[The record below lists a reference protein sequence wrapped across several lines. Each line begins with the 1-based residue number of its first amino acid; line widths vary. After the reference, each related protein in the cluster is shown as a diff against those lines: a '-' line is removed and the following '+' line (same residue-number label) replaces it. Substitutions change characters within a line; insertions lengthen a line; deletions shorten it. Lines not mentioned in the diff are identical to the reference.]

1 MSLSNQ
7 EIEMDDFDFDD
18 GGEDDNAFVVLM
30 VAEKAV
36 DCSARRWC
44 AVRRNRH
51 RRTLFAHSFAVVVNL
66 RTQIDL
72 IFDKSI

>member
-30 VAEKAV
+30 VAEKPSIAALV
-36 DCSARRWC
+36 AGVLSDGTAIDARSS
-44 AVRRNRH
+44 
-51 RRTLFAHSFAVVVNL
+51 RTALPL
-66 RTQIDL
+66 W
-72 IFDKSI
+72 